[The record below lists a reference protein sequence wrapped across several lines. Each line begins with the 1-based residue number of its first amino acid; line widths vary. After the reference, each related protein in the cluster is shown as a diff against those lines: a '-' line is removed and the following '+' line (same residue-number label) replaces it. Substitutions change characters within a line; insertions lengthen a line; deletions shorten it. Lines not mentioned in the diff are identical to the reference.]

1 MHRAVELVEHLVSD
15 VMGAAQSYRQV
26 QEKESRLLNDL
37 SLAQAQLFPLR
48 KENARL
54 ARENHELHLDHIK
67 QTEESRRETDRY
79 AQKARELGDQITE
92 LRLMNKLYEQQ
103 VKEKDEVIE
112 KLREVSLILEFSGA
126 PLIFLFI
133 FVCINRHMKRYLIR
147 HSKRNTLLDLI
158 LKLPGK

>member
-1 MHRAVELVEHLVSD
+1 MFLVSRNVRMQLGDDCSAVDVVEHLLAD
-15 VMGAAQSYRQV
+15 VLNANQSYRQV
-26 QEKESRLLNDL
+26 QEKESRLINDL

-67 QTEESRRETDRY
+67 QNEESRREMDRY

-103 VKEKDEVIE
+103 VKEKDEIIE
-112 KLREVSLILEFSGA
+112 KLREVRGFAEREFLVQSLTIDVVVVYRR
-126 PLIFLFI
+126 PT
-133 FVCINRHMKRYLIR
+133 KR
-147 HSKRNTLLDLI
+147 SPTL
-158 LKLPGK
+158 P

>member
-1 MHRAVELVEHLVSD
+1 MEHLLAD
-15 VMGAAQSYRQV
+15 VLNANQAYRQV
-26 QEKESRLLNDL
+26 QEKESRLINDL

-67 QTEESRRETDRY
+67 QNEESRREMDRY

-103 VKEKDEVIE
+103 VKEKDEIVE
-112 KLREVSLILEFSGA
+112 KLREVGA
-126 PLIFLFI
+126 LVVRCRFRRLLSHHGRLF
-133 FVCINRHMKRYLIR
+133 FRLCNRPMRKSRTQH
-147 HSKRNTLLDLI
+147 
-158 LKLPGK
+158 

>member
-1 MHRAVELVEHLVSD
+1 MESNETLVAPISAVDVVEHLLAD
-15 VMGAAQSYRQV
+15 VLNANQSYRQV
-26 QEKESRLLNDL
+26 QEKESRLINDL

-67 QTEESRRETDRY
+67 QNEESRREMDRY

-103 VKEKDEVIE
+103 VKEKDEIVE
-112 KLREVSLILEFSGA
+112 KLREVRATVGLMRMRYALLNHRLLFVFHVFSG
-126 PLIFLFI
+126 L
-133 FVCINRHMKRYLIR
+133 
-147 HSKRNTLLDLI
+147 
-158 LKLPGK
+158 

>member
-1 MHRAVELVEHLVSD
+1 MKYGFGDFSAVDVVEHLLAD
-15 VMGAAQSYRQV
+15 VLNANQAYRQV
-26 QEKESRLLNDL
+26 QEKESRLINDL

-67 QTEESRRETDRY
+67 QNEESRREMDRY

-103 VKEKDEVIE
+103 VKEKDEIVE
-112 KLREVSLILEFSGA
+112 KLREVSALVVSAAALDADPVLTIIVVTFSS
-126 PLIFLFI
+126 
-133 FVCINRHMKRYLIR
+133 VCASGL
-147 HSKRNTLLDLI
+147 
-158 LKLPGK
+158 